1 MPGKHFSVI
10 RFFSVIGFVIFN
22 KMLFISLVYIFMV
35 FFKLLPLFSF
45 SFVFDT
51 ATFSEQFYK
60 ASLPLLQCLIRLA
73 CSPREW

>member
-1 MPGKHFSVI
+1 
-10 RFFSVIGFVIFN
+10 
-22 KMLFISLVYIFMV
+22 MV

-73 CSPREW
+73 CSPREWQFFPSPCKSFTSSAWS